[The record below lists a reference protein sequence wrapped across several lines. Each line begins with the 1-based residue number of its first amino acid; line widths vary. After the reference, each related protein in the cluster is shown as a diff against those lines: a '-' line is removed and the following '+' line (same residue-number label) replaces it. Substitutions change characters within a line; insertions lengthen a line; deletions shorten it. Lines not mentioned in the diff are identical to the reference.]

1 MPEDAADQS
10 RIEEIASGFNHLL
23 DQQFAM
29 HLRVARRTTGLV
41 RYGMVSLGV
50 IGISMFLLLLTLSW
64 WIKPMIDAVSK
75 MNHDFTAIA
84 EDMTVMKSAVLEMQ
98 VHVAEMPV
106 MAAEM
111 DLMRGNVRDIT
122 TSMDLVSRRMSNLD
136 TNMASITQG
145 VTRMAGSFGVMNQ
158 TVGVMGSD
166 VNTLSGPMRIF
177 NWMAPVK

>member
-1 MPEDAADQS
+1 MPEASADQV
-10 RIEEIASGFNHLL
+10 RIDEIANGFNHLL

-29 HLRVARRTTGLV
+29 HLRVARRTTALV

-50 IGISMFLLLLTLSW
+50 IGISMLLLLLTLSW
-64 WIKPMIDAVSK
+64 RIKPMITAVGK
-75 MNHDFTAIA
+75 MNNDFTLIA
-84 EDMTVMKSAVLEMQ
+84 EDMTVMKTAVLDMHSQ
-98 VHVAEMPV
+98 VAEMPI

-111 DLMRGNVRDIT
+111 ERMRGNVQDIAS
-122 TSMDLVSRRMSNLD
+122 SMHLLSQRMGNLD

-166 VNTLSGPMRIF
+166 VNTLSGPMRVF
-177 NWMAPVK
+177 NWMTPFK